1 MPNYYSDL
9 REIIN
14 LIKSPELQSELLPA
28 KIVFIFFS
36 IFFFVSVIYFM
47 FNSTY
52 LKYEFLIDME
62 AFFDW
67 QPGGS
72 QKIAKRWKKIQKK
85 IEIGTD
91 YEYKLAVIEADD
103 LLKDVLE
110 DRGFKGKTLEERIEK
125 VEETQLPNADEV
137 IEAHKTRNSIVYNP
151 DYKLDRDQVK
161 KILNVYEQAIKNIE
175 SF

>member
-1 MPNYYSDL
+1 MTDYYS
-9 REIIN
+9 EIKAVID
-14 LIKSPELQSELLPA
+14 LIKSPEIQNELLPA
-28 KIVFIFFS
+28 KVVFIFFS
-36 IFFFVSVIYFM
+36 LFFFASVVYLM
-47 FNSTY
+47 FKSSY

-85 IEIGTD
+85 IETGTD
-91 YEYKLAVIEADD
+91 YEYKLAIIEADD
-103 LLKDVLE
+103 LFKDVLE

-137 IEAHKTRNSIVYNP
+137 IDAHKARNSIVYNP

-161 KILNVYEQAIKNIE
+161 KILNIYEQAIKNIE